1 MMKLL
6 ILFSCLHLL
15 CNMVTGQE
23 KVISVHASMLDR
35 LPDSAKYKY
44 PSFTKGYVFYR
55 NGSQAYANF
64 NVNLLLNQIQ
74 FLHPNGDTLSIV
86 EEESIRF
93 VTIGKDSFFCRKD
106 IVELMP
112 GYSPLK
118 LGRSQKISVMSRE
131 RVGAYGES
139 SGTTSITSFGSLSA
153 NDQVYQLKANENI
166 LLKKETTFYFI
177 RNDFLTF
184 LPATKP
190 NLLQMVKNKDGI
202 QEYLRNNNIDFKKE
216 ADLKKVLEFVNG
228 R

>member
-1 MMKLL
+1 MRVI
-6 ILFSCLHLL
+6 ILFSFLHLL
-15 CNMVTGQE
+15 GIMVTGQE
-23 KVISVHASMLDR
+23 KVITVHASMLDR

-44 PSFTKGYVFYR
+44 PSFTKGYVHYR
-55 NGSQAYANF
+55 NGSSAYANF

-86 EEESIRF
+86 DEESIRF

-118 LGRSQKISVMSRE
+118 LGRSQKVSVMSRE

-153 NDQVYQLKANENI
+153 NEQVYQLRANENI
-166 LLKKETTFYFI
+166 LLKKETTFYLI

-184 LPATKP
+184 LPATKS
-190 NLLQMVKNKDGI
+190 NLLQMVKNKEGI

-216 ADLKKVLEFVNG
+216 ADLKRVLEFVNS

>member
-1 MMKLL
+1 MRVI
-6 ILFSCLHLL
+6 ILFSFLHLL
-15 CNMVTGQE
+15 GNMVTGQE
-23 KVISVHASMLDR
+23 KVITVHASMMDR

-55 NGSQAYANF
+55 NGTHAYANF

-86 EEESIRF
+86 DEESIRF
-93 VTIGKDSFFCRKD
+93 VTIGNDSFFCRKD

-153 NDQVYQLKANENI
+153 NDQVYQLRANENI
-166 LLKKETTFYFI
+166 LLKKETIFYFI

-184 LPATKP
+184 LPATKW
-190 NLLQMVKNKDGI
+190 NLLQMAKNKDGI

-216 ADLKKVLEFVNG
+216 ADLKKLLEFVNT

>member
-1 MMKLL
+1 MRVI
-6 ILFSCLHLL
+6 ILFTCLQLL
-15 CNMVTGQE
+15 GNILAGQE
-23 KVISVHASMLDR
+23 KVITVHASMLER

-44 PSFTKGYVFYR
+44 PSFTKGNIFYR

-64 NVNLLLNQIQ
+64 NVNLLLNEIQ

-86 EEESIRF
+86 DQESIRF
-93 VTIGKDSFFCRKD
+93 ITIGQDSFFCKKE
-106 IVELMP
+106 IVQLMP

-118 LGRSQKISVMSRE
+118 LGRSEKITVLSRE

-166 LLKKETTFYFI
+166 LLKKQTTFYFI

-184 LPATKP
+184 LTATKS
-190 NLLQMVKNKDGI
+190 NLLQMVKNKDGV
-202 QEYLRNNNIDFKKE
+202 QEYLRNNDIDFKKE
-216 ADLKKVLEFVNG
+216 GDLKKVLEFVNS
-228 R
+228 RQ